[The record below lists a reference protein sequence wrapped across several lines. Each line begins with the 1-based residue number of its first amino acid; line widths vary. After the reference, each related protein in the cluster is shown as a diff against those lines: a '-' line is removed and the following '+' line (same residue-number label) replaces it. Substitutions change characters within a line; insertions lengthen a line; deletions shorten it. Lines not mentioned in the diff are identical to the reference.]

1 MDCQS
6 NDIEQ
11 KITSLQ
17 HKLQCGSYNCTSGK
31 SKYSHIRQI
40 YLRTCSVSLCFGKT
54 DGRYHFKDRS
64 LKKLINPV
72 SYNEFGII

>member
-40 YLRTCSVSLCFGKT
+40 YLKNMQCKSLFQ
-54 DGRYHFKDRS
+54 
-64 LKKLINPV
+64 
-72 SYNEFGII
+72 

>member
-40 YLRTCSVSLCFGKT
+40 YLKNMQCKSLFQYSVRQM
-54 DGRYHFKDRS
+54 DDII
-64 LKKLINPV
+64 LKIGV
-72 SYNEFGII
+72 